1 MDIYNNLPIELQNKI
16 KYFVLEHPV
25 AKIIKDEIQRL
36 RCDEYYTFRD
46 KQNKIFCK
54 IDGRDHFY
62 NEYFRMFKKSRSIV
76 VYGGCDEYEYEDSE
90 DSESSDEYLNDV
102 FHRMFFVSSSTSDDD
117 E

>member
-1 MDIYNNLPIELQNKI
+1 MDMLNLLPAEVVNKI
-16 KYFVLEHPV
+16 KYYVLEHPI

-62 NEYFRMFKKSRSIV
+62 NEYFLKLKKSRSIV
-76 VYGGCDEYEYEDSE
+76 VYGGCDEFEYE
-90 DSESSDEYLNDV
+90 DSESSDEYLDDV
-102 FHRMFFVSSSTSDDD
+102 FHRTFFVSSNTSDDD